1 MPSSLP
7 RWCIVIPCH
16 NEERAIGGVLASAQR
31 LGVPICVVD
40 DGSTDATAKI
50 VARHAGVTLLRHQG
64 RHGKGEALRTGLRA
78 ARQSGFEAVLT
89 MDGDGQHQ
97 ADDVPYMLAA
107 AKRHPGS
114 VVIGARLL
122 DTERQPRARHIANR
136 VADWGISWACARGI
150 ADTQSG
156 QRWYPPSVLE
166 LADTATTN
174 GFAYEASLLI
184 RACRESGVDV
194 VSIPIPSRYGA
205 QFRHS
210 HFRPLLDVARI
221 TCATTMHLLS
231 YGKLRESYR
240 LARERQ
246 ACVEHHRVRI
256 AADGAHLSTGL
267 PGGFG

>member
-16 NEERAIGGVLASAQR
+16 NEERAIAGVLAGAVR
-31 LGVPICVVD
+31 LGVPVCVVD
-40 DGSTDATAKI
+40 DGSTDATPKI
-50 VARHAGVTLLRHQG
+50 VARLKGITLLRHDSQ
-64 RHGKGEALRTGLRA
+64 RGKGEALRTGLRA

-97 ADDVPYMLAA
+97 ADDVPYLLAA
-107 AKRHPGS
+107 AKRHPDS
-114 VVIGARLL
+114 LVIGARLL

-136 VADWGISWACARGI
+136 VADWGISWACARSI

-156 QRWYPPSVLE
+156 QRWYPPAVLE

-184 RACRESGVDV
+184 RACREVGVDV
-194 VSIPIPSRYGA
+194 ISVPISSRYGP

-221 TCATTMHLLS
+221 TWATSMHLLG
-231 YGKLRESYR
+231 YGHLRESYQ
-240 LARERQ
+240 LAHERK
-246 ACVEHHRVRI
+246 ALVEHHREVVS
-256 AADGAHLSTGL
+256 ADGVAVGVGVSGR
-267 PGGFG
+267 

>member
-16 NEERAIGGVLASAQR
+16 NEERAIGGVLNGAQR

-40 DGSTDATAKI
+40 DGSTDATHKI
-50 VARHAGVTLLRHQG
+50 VSRHPGVTLLRHDG

-114 VVIGARLL
+114 LVIGARML
-122 DTERQPRARHIANR
+122 DTERQLRARHLANR

-156 QRWYPPSVLE
+156 QRWYPPAVLE
-166 LADTATTN
+166 MADTTTD

-184 RACRESGVDV
+184 RACREAGVDV
-194 VSIPIPSRYGA
+194 VSVPIPSRYGA

-221 TCATTMHLLS
+221 TWATSRHLFG
-231 YGKLRESYR
+231 YGQLRESYR
-240 LARERQ
+240 LAQERH
-246 ACVEHHRVRI
+246 ALVEHHRVRM
-256 AADGAHLSTGL
+256 AADGVHLSAGL
-267 PGGFG
+267 PGGPG

>member
-1 MPSSLP
+1 MPSALP

-16 NEERAIGGVLASAQR
+16 NEERAIAGVLAGALR
-31 LGVPICVVD
+31 LGVPVCVVD
-40 DGSTDATAKI
+40 DGSTDATPKI
-50 VARHAGVTLLRHQG
+50 VARQKGVTLLRHDGQ
-64 RHGKGEALRTGLRA
+64 HGKGEALRTGLRA
-78 ARQSGFEAVLT
+78 ARQSGFDAVLT

-114 VVIGARLL
+114 LIIAARLL

-156 QRWYPPSVLE
+156 QRWYPPAVLE
-166 LADTATTN
+166 LADAATTN

-184 RACRESGVDV
+184 RACRDIGIDV
-194 VSIPIPSRYGA
+194 ISVPIPSRYGT

-221 TCATTMHLLS
+221 TWATSMHLLG
-231 YGKLRESYR
+231 YGHLRESYR
-240 LARERQ
+240 LAHERR
-246 ACVEHHRVRI
+246 ALVEHHRVHMS
-256 AADGAHLSTGL
+256 ADGVRLAGL
-267 PGGFG
+267 PGGSG